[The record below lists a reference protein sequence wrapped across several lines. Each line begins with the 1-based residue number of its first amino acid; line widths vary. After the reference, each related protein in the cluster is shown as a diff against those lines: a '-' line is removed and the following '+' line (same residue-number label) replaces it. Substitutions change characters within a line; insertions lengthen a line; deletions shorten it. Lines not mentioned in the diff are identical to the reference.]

1 MTTSPNAAQVAG
13 APRIEAA
20 IRRAGAEGRPAIAA
34 FLTAGFPSLDG
45 FRDIVLRV
53 AEAADVV
60 ELGVPFSDPMA
71 DGVTIQEASRAALE
85 NGVTLDWI
93 LELVAK
99 LELATP
105 VVLMSYLNPLLTRSH
120 SRLAAEAAAAG
131 VGGFIVPDLPLEE
144 SGPLRHALDREGL
157 ALIQLVTPLTP
168 PLRRRRLAEASA
180 GFLYAVTRTGTTGA
194 GATRAGATG
203 EGATGTAATDGSAGP
218 AALAYLASLR
228 ELSDLPVLAGFGIR
242 SAAQVRELAPHVDG
256 LIVGSALIER
266 LAAGEDPVEFL
277 KELRGARRT
286 TAASHDIN
294 EDMP

>member
-1 MTTSPNAAQVAG
+1 MSRVTGRVGDTRRGASHIESCIRAA
-13 APRIEAA
+13 AA
-20 IRRAGAEGRPAIAA
+20 DGRPALAG
-34 FLTAGFPSLDG
+34 FLTAGYPSREAFADVA
-45 FRDIVLRV
+45 RRV
-53 AEAADVV
+53 AGAVDVL

-71 DGVTIQEASRAALE
+71 DGVTIQEASRAALAS
-85 NGVTLDWI
+85 GVTLDWI
-93 LELVAK
+93 LELVAG

-120 SRLAAEAAAAG
+120 AALAAEAAAAG
-131 VGGFIVPDLPLEE
+131 VDGFIVPDLPLEE
-144 SGPLRHALDREGL
+144 SGPLRDALGREGL

-168 PLRRRRLAEASA
+168 PPRRRRLAEASG

-194 GATRAGATG
+194 GTAAGA
-203 EGATGTAATDGSAGP
+203 GTERSAG
-218 AALAYLASLR
+218 ADVIAYLASLR

-242 SAAQVRELAPHVDG
+242 SADQVRELAPHVDG

-277 KELRGARRT
+277 QELRGARQVT
-286 TAASHDIN
+286 GASHNIN